1 MAEAGTVLRGLLD
14 AALAAVAVE
23 RRLVAHLP
31 KPPKGRT
38 VVVGAGKAAAAMAR
52 VVEANWPGP
61 LSGLVVTRYGH
72 VPAGMSLSGRIEII
86 EASHPLPDE
95 PGEAAARRILDLA
108 GELGPDDLLLCLIS
122 GGGSAL
128 LTLPAP
134 GLTLADKRAVTGSL
148 LACGA
153 SISEINCVRKHLS
166 AIKGGR
172 LAAAAAPARVVTLL
186 VSDVP
191 GDDPSVIASG
201 PTLADPT
208 THDEAMAVLSK
219 YHVKPPLPVALH
231 LMRPNSETPKPGD
244 PALAGAEAVVIATA
258 QDALEAAAVHAR
270 SLGLAPLIL
279 SDCLEGESRE
289 VAKVHAAIIRQVLR
303 HGQPVAP
310 LCVIL
315 SGGETTVTVR
325 GQGRGGRNSE
335 FALALALALEGAAGV
350 WAISCDTDGIDGAG
364 EAAGALVFPETLTRA
379 AALGLDAKA
388 HLADNDSGG
397 FFGRLGDLVTTG
409 PTLTNVNDFRAIVVD
424 TEGRVVFPDG
434 SGAVP

>member
-1 MAEAGTVLRGLLD
+1 MIGAGALLRGLLD
-14 AALAAVAVE
+14 EALAAVAVE

-38 VVVGAGKAAAAMAR
+38 VVIGAGKAAAAMAL

-72 VPAGMSLSGRIEII
+72 VPEGMSASGRIEII

-95 PGEAAARRILDLA
+95 QGEAAARRILDLA
-108 GELGPDDLLLCLIS
+108 GALGPDDLLLCLIS

-219 YHVKPPLPVALH
+219 YHVKPPLSVALH
-231 LMRPNSETPKPGD
+231 LMRHHSETPKPGD
-244 PALAGAEAVVIATA
+244 PALAGSEAVVIATA
-258 QDALEAAAVHAR
+258 QDALEAAAAAAR
-270 SLGLAPLIL
+270 ALGLNPLIL
-279 SDCLEGESRE
+279 SDCLEGEARE
-289 VAKVHAAIIRQVLR
+289 VAKVHAGIVRQVLR
-303 HGQPVAP
+303 HGQPAAAP
-310 LCVIL
+310 CVIL

-325 GQGRGGRNSE
+325 GQGWGGRNSE
-335 FALALALALEGAAGV
+335 FGLALALALEGAAGV
-350 WAISCDTDGIDGAG
+350 WAIACDTDGIDGAG
-364 EAAGALVFPETLTRA
+364 EDAGVLVFPETLARA

-388 HLADNDSGG
+388 HLADNDAGG
-397 FFGRLGDLVTTG
+397 FFDRLGDLVRTG
-409 PTLTNVNDFRAIVVD
+409 PTLTNVNDFRAILVD
-424 TEGRVVFPDG
+424 PLGRVVSLD
-434 SGAVP
+434 

>member
-1 MAEAGTVLRGLLD
+1 MAGAGAVLRGLLD
-14 AALAAVAVE
+14 EALAAVAVE
-23 RRLVAHLP
+23 RRVVAHLP

-52 VVEANWPGP
+52 AVEANWPGP

-72 VPAGMSLSGRIEII
+72 VPEDMVASGRIEVI

-95 PGEAAARRILDLA
+95 QGEAAARRILDLA
-108 GELGPDDLLLCLIS
+108 GELGPDDLFLCLIS

-134 GLTLADKRAVTGSL
+134 GLTLEDKRAVTGSL

-231 LMRPNSETPKPGD
+231 LMRHHSETPKPGD
-244 PALAGAEAVVIATA
+244 PALAGSEAVVIATA
-258 QDALEAAAVHAR
+258 QDALEAAAAAAR
-270 SLGLAPLIL
+270 SLGLNPLIL
-279 SDCLEGESRE
+279 SDCLEGEARE
-289 VAKVHAAIIRQVLR
+289 VAKVHAGVVRQVLR
-303 HGQPVAP
+303 HGHPVAAP
-310 LCVIL
+310 CVIL

-335 FALALALALEGAAGV
+335 FGLALALALEGAAGV
-350 WAISCDTDGIDGAG
+350 WAIACDTDGIDGAG
-364 EAAGALVFPETLTRA
+364 EDAGVLVFPETLSRA
-379 AALGLDAKA
+379 AAVGLDAKA

-397 FFGRLGDLVTTG
+397 FFDRLGDLVRTG
-409 PTLTNVNDFRAIVVD
+409 PTLTNVNDFRAIVV
-424 TEGRVVFPDG
+424 E
-434 SGAVP
+434 